1 MNQQPIT
8 FYFPI
13 HLYLPNRSGL
23 FVIATAIFIMVV
35 GYFSF
40 KVLIDE
46 IWIMAILSLA
56 MIGYGVYMLIGGVWI
71 YLDKRPR
78 MVIEKQGV
86 QLHGLHRSQN
96 RYIYFDDIDRI
107 ELITYQGHKQINEN
121 YQLNFYD
128 KNGKLYERPLIT
140 LKDIRHKIEL
150 NPREIF
156 YLLEQAHTGV
166 RPTYQYIPKTPM
178 NFDTLKDE
186 TSFWLKLT
194 IGAVVL
200 GLLWSW
206 FSL

>member
-96 RYIYFDDIDRI
+96 RYIYFDD
-107 ELITYQGHKQINEN
+107 LIGLNSSLIKVINRLMKTTN
-121 YQLNFYD
+121 
-128 KNGKLYERPLIT
+128 LIFMIKMVNCT
-140 LKDIRHKIEL
+140 
-150 NPREIF
+150 N
-156 YLLEQAHTGV
+156 AH
-166 RPTYQYIPKTPM
+166 
-178 NFDTLKDE
+178 
-186 TSFWLKLT
+186 
-194 IGAVVL
+194 
-200 GLLWSW
+200 
-206 FSL
+206 